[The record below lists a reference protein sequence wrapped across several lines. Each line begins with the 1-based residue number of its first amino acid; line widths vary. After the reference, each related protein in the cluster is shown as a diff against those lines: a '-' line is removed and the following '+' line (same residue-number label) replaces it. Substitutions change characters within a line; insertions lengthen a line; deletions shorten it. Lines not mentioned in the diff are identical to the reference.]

1 MIKLGQAW
9 GEKRSGHSKKGRQ
22 GGADLLLVGV
32 SRMVGKCETW
42 ANTKRNSGVTY

>member
-1 MIKLGQAW
+1 MVKRGLGIA
-9 GEKRSGHSKKGRQ
+9 KKGRQ

-42 ANTKRNSGVTY
+42 ANTKRNSGITA